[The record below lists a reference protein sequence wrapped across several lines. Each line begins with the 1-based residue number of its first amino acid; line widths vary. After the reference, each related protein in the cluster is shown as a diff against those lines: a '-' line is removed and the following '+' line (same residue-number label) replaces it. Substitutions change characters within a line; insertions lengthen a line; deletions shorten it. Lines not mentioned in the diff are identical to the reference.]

1 MEQGGKCMN
10 DKPNY
15 NLDRFKTAQ
24 ERDYQ
29 TALKEIRNGRKVSHW
44 MWYIFPQMKQLGYSP
59 TAQYYGIASLD
70 EAKSY
75 IADDTLRQHLIEI
88 SEALLALDSDNAT
101 QIMGYPDDMKLK
113 SSMTLFMLAAP
124 DIDTFGKVLDK
135 FYGGEKDEHTVRILN
150 NKNRE

>member
-1 MEQGGKCMN
+1 MTN
-10 DKPNY
+10 KPNY

-24 ERDYQ
+24 DSDYK
-29 TALKEIRNGRKVSHW
+29 TALSEIRNGRKVSHW

-59 TAQYYGIASLD
+59 TAQYYGIGSLD

-75 IADDTLRQHLIEI
+75 IADDTLRQHLVEI
-88 SEALLALDSDNAT
+88 SQALLALKSDNAS

-124 DIDTFGKVLDK
+124 EIPVFQAVLDK
-135 FYGGEKDEHTVRILN
+135 FYGGEPDKKTIELI
-150 NKNRE
+150 NRNPA

>member
-1 MEQGGKCMN
+1 MTN
-10 DKPNY
+10 KPNY

-29 TALKEIRNGRKVSHW
+29 TALKEIKNGCKVSHW
-44 MWYIFPQMKQLGYSP
+44 MWYIFPQLQQLGYSP
-59 TAQYYGIASLD
+59 TAQYYGIVSLD
-70 EAKSY
+70 EAKAY
-75 IADDTLRQHLIEI
+75 IADDELRQHLIEI
-88 SEALLALDSDNAT
+88 SEALLALDSDNAA

-113 SSMTLFMLAAP
+113 SCMTLFMLAAP
-124 DIDTFGKVLDK
+124 EIPVFQAVLDK

>member
-1 MEQGGKCMN
+1 MTN
-10 DKPNY
+10 KPNY

-24 ERDYQ
+24 DTDYK
-29 TALKEIRNGRKVSHW
+29 TALSEIRNGRKVSHW

-59 TAQYYGIASLD
+59 TAQYYGIGSLD

-75 IADDTLRQHLIEI
+75 IADDKLRQHLVEI
-88 SEALLALDSDNAT
+88 SEALLALESDNAS

-124 DIDTFGKVLDK
+124 EIPVFQAVLDK
-135 FYGGEKDEHTVRILN
+135 FYGGEPDKKTIELI
-150 NKNRE
+150 NRNPA